1 MPVHHLGLT
10 VSHIPSATSF
20 YLQTLQPL
28 GYHFIAQ
35 SGDSIGLGVTTAD
48 LFLTQEPKGASVSP
62 THIAFAADSRLAVRN
77 CYAAALSAGAYP
89 SGAPS
94 YRNPDGTVFSAAVE
108 DLDGNVVEIVYR
120 EGIDFE
126 PAEGVAAP
134 SKDGRVIAWQKDV
147 ADSGLHD
154 DAESVASKTSH
165 AKSRAQTAMD
175 LASTAS
181 KSIKSGNDE
190 STPNRAASMPAS
202 TEGSSFPTKA
212 LFGTILGA
220 AAGAALIFAVK
231 RSEGENAKEEA
242 DFEASKKAPSSRGKP
257 ATVSTVYDPRDDKS
271 QHRNFSTTESRV
283 SKPPKS
289 HRNFSVTDSA
299 YSKPQ
304 MPTPPRT
311 MRAIDQAGFYD
322 DDEVRDAISRF
333 ASSRRPPAPRRAHT
347 TDAMDLATVS
357 RGSRSLAP
365 PGTSTSQ
372 ASSRRHLHS
381 GKSRHYDQRSEKAS
395 EKASEKGYLPSARE
409 QLLLEAPPAKST
421 ASRSRFTRFEDEPEN
436 DDDQDLK
443 RRDSGISFGSL
454 RSHHSKHA
462 DERTQV
468 SQRTE
473 STAKPLKRGT
483 SNYESAANIPLPDS
497 KAPSEYRSRYSDFDD
512 GRSRASRRSEST
524 VRPSRKGTSHHDS
537 AADVPLPESKA
548 PSEYRSRY
556 TDAGD
561 QRSHVTRRSES
572 RAPTEHRSH
581 ASRRAESKAP
591 TEHRSQTS
599 RRAES
604 RAPTEHRSHAS
615 RRSESKGPAEHRS
628 HASRRSEST
637 VRGSRKGTSH
647 HNSAADVALPEST
660 APSDHRSRHTGP
672 PDQRSNASK
681 RSESTVRASRKGT
694 SHHESA
700 AGVPL
705 PESKANSHF
714 SEGHRSR
721 HTAADGQNSHHSSR
735 HERHES
741 PHRSNRE
748 REVEVTYS
756 GSKAPSH
763 VSHRSAKKSHHDS
776 AADVALPASKAPS
789 HYSKHGGSSHYKS
802 AHEVPLPVSQ
812 PQSHV
817 SARDVPMP
825 ASNPASYVSARD
837 VPMPASNPA
846 SYVSA
851 RDIPV
856 PSSHGA
862 GWEDAEVM
870 QEIMAEDF
878 DDNMADMKTVV
889 PDDSISCIDYSKPAR
904 SNTGP
909 SFKSAASRREEREA
923 RRSEAAGSDRTV
935 RALKKEDKKRDESD
949 RFSAATLPAKGRE
962 KKEGKRS
969 VFSFH

>member
-35 SGDSIGLGVTTAD
+35 SGDSIGLGVDTAD

-154 DAESVASKTSH
+154 DAESVASKTSR

-190 STPNRAASMPAS
+190 STPNRAASMPVS

-347 TDAMDLATVS
+347 TDAMDLAPVS

-365 PGTSTSQ
+365 PGTSASQ

-395 EKASEKGYLPSARE
+395 EKASEKCYLPSARE

-436 DDDQDLK
+436 ADDQDLK

-524 VRPSRKGTSHHDS
+524 VRPSRKGTSHNDS

-556 TDAGD
+556 TDAVTQAD
-561 QRSHVTRRSES
+561 VRSPRRLPSIEVRLVDVLNHEVQLNIEVTQVDAQNPKGQLNIAAM
-572 RAPTEHRSH
+572 RADAR
-581 ASRRAESKAP
+581 KAP
-591 TEHRSQTS
+591 PRPHQTID
-599 RRAES
+599 
-604 RAPTEHRSHAS
+604 P
-615 RRSESKGPAEHRS
+615 
-628 HASRRSEST
+628 
-637 VRGSRKGTSH
+637 GTL
-647 HNSAADVALPEST
+647 D
-660 APSDHRSRHTGP
+660 P

-721 HTAADGQNSHHSSR
+721 HTAADGQNSHHGSR
-735 HERHES
+735 HEKHES
-741 PHRSNRE
+741 PHPSNRE

-763 VSHRSAKKSHHDS
+763 TSHRSAKKSHHDS

-812 PQSHV
+812 PQSYV

-862 GWEDAEVM
+862 GWEDPEVM

-878 DDNMADMKTVV
+878 DD
-889 PDDSISCIDYSKPAR
+889 I
-904 SNTGP
+904 
-909 SFKSAASRREEREA
+909 
-923 RRSEAAGSDRTV
+923 
-935 RALKKEDKKRDESD
+935 
-949 RFSAATLPAKGRE
+949 
-962 KKEGKRS
+962 
-969 VFSFH
+969 

>member
-35 SGDSIGLGVTTAD
+35 SGDSIGLGVTTGD

-134 SKDGRVIAWQKDV
+134 SKNGRVIAWQKDV

-154 DAESVASKTSH
+154 DAESVASKTSR

-181 KSIKSGNDE
+181 KSVKSGNDE
-190 STPNRAASMPAS
+190 STATRAASMPVS

-231 RSEGENAKEEA
+231 KSEGENAKEEA

-299 YSKPQ
+299 CSKPQ

-322 DDEVRDAISRF
+322 DDEVRDAISKF

-347 TDAMDLATVS
+347 TDAMDLAPVS

-365 PGTSTSQ
+365 PGTSASQ

-395 EKASEKGYLPSARE
+395 EKAYLPSARE
-409 QLLLEAPPAKST
+409 QLLLEAPPTKST

-524 VRPSRKGTSHHDS
+524 VRPSRKSTSHHDS

-561 QRSHVTRRSES
+561 QRSQVTRRSES
-572 RAPTEHRSH
+572 RAPTENRSH
-581 ASRRAESKAP
+581 AGRRAESKAP

-615 RRSESKGPAEHRS
+615 RRSESKAPAEHRS

-672 PDQRSNASK
+672 PDHCSNASK

-705 PESKANSHF
+705 PESKASSHF
-714 SEGHRSR
+714 SQGHRSR
-721 HTAADGQNSHHSSR
+721 HTGADGQNSHHGSR

-741 PHRSNRE
+741 PHRSNLE

-802 AHEVPLPVSQ
+802 AHEVPLSASQ
-812 PQSHV
+812 PQSYV

-862 GWEDAEVM
+862 GWEDPEVM

-935 RALKKEDKKRDESD
+935 RALKKEDKKRDEGD

-962 KKEGKRS
+962 KREGKRS

>member
-35 SGDSIGLGVTTAD
+35 SGDSIGLGVNTAD

-77 CYAAALSAGAYP
+77 CYAASLSAGAYP

-108 DLDGNVVEIVYR
+108 DLDGNVVEFVYR

-154 DAESVASKTSH
+154 DAESVASKTSR

-181 KSIKSGNDE
+181 KSIKGGNDE
-190 STPNRAASMPAS
+190 STPNRAASMPVS
-202 TEGSSFPTKA
+202 TEGSSFPSKA
-212 LFGTILGA
+212 FFGTILGA

-242 DFEASKKAPSSRGKP
+242 AYEASKKAPSSRGKP
-257 ATVSTVYDPRDDKS
+257 ATVSTVYDPRDEKS
-271 QHRNFSTTESRV
+271 QHRNFSTTESRI

-322 DDEVRDAISRF
+322 DDEVRDAISKF

-347 TDAMDLATVS
+347 TDAMDLAPVS

-365 PGTSTSQ
+365 PGTSASQ

-395 EKASEKGYLPSARE
+395 EKAYLPSARE

-473 STAKPLKRGT
+473 STAKPLERGT
-483 SNYESAANIPLPDS
+483 SNYESAANVPLPDS
-497 KAPSEYRSRYSDFDD
+497 KAPSEYLSRYSDFDD

-524 VRPSRKGTSHHDS
+524 VRPSRKGTSHDDS
-537 AADVPLPESKA
+537 AADIPLPESKA

-561 QRSHVTRRSES
+561 QRSQFTRRSES
-572 RAPTEHRSH
+572 RAPTDHRRH
-581 ASRRAESKAP
+581 ANRRAESKAP

-604 RAPTEHRSHAS
+604 RAPTENRSHAS
-615 RRSESKGPAEHRS
+615 RRSESKGPAEHHS

-637 VRGSRKGTSH
+637 VRGSRRGTSH
-647 HNSAADVALPEST
+647 HNSAADVALPESI
-660 APSDHRSRHTGP
+660 ASSDYRSRHTGHL
-672 PDQRSNASK
+672 DQRSNASK

-694 SHHESA
+694 SHNESA
-700 AGVPL
+700 VGVPL
-705 PESKANSHF
+705 PESKAGSHF

-721 HTAADGQNSHHSSR
+721 HTAADGQNSHHGSR
-735 HERHES
+735 HGRHES

-763 VSHRSAKKSHHDS
+763 ASHRSAKKSHHES

-789 HYSKHGGSSHYKS
+789 SYSKHGGSSHYKS
-802 AHEVPLPVSQ
+802 AHEVPLPASQ
-812 PQSHV
+812 PQSYV

-862 GWEDAEVM
+862 GWEDPEVM
-870 QEIMAEDF
+870 QEIMDEDF

-935 RALKKEDKKRDESD
+935 RALKKEDKKKDESD
-949 RFSAATLPAKGRE
+949 RLSAATLPAKGRE

>member
-35 SGDSIGLGVTTAD
+35 SGDSIGLGVDTAD

-154 DAESVASKTSH
+154 DAESVASKTSR

-190 STPNRAASMPAS
+190 STPNRAASMPVS

-347 TDAMDLATVS
+347 TDAMDLAPVS

-365 PGTSTSQ
+365 PGTSASQ

-395 EKASEKGYLPSARE
+395 EKASEKCYLPSPRE

-436 DDDQDLK
+436 ADDQDLK

-524 VRPSRKGTSHHDS
+524 VRPSRKGTSHNDS

-556 TDAGD
+556 TDAVTQAD
-561 QRSHVTRRSES
+561 VRSPRRLPSIEVRLVDVLNHEVQLNIEVTQVDAQNPKGQLNIAAM
-572 RAPTEHRSH
+572 RADAR
-581 ASRRAESKAP
+581 KAP
-591 TEHRSQTS
+591 
-599 RRAES
+599 
-604 RAPTEHRSHAS
+604 
-615 RRSESKGPAEHRS
+615 
-628 HASRRSEST
+628 
-637 VRGSRKGTSH
+637 
-647 HNSAADVALPEST
+647 
-660 APSDHRSRHTGP
+660 HTGP

-721 HTAADGQNSHHSSR
+721 HTAADGQNSHHGSR
-735 HERHES
+735 HEKHES
-741 PHRSNRE
+741 PHPSNRE

-763 VSHRSAKKSHHDS
+763 TSHRSAKKSHHDS

-812 PQSHV
+812 PQSYV

-862 GWEDAEVM
+862 GWEDPEVM

-878 DDNMADMKTVV
+878 DDNMTDMKTVV

-935 RALKKEDKKRDESD
+935 RALKKEDKRRDDSD